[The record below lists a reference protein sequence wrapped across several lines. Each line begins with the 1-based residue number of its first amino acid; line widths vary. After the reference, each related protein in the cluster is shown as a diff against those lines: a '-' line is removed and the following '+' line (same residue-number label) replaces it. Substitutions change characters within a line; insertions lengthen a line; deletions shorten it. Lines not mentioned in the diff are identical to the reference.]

1 MDLEKFLNSS
11 YKTQSFEIFISE
23 KFYGFESQDTQEEDD
38 DLSESEKHHIKS
50 YRFLGQVE
58 LDDDSEIGFFEFVS
72 TSSQIENKRVGYGNV
87 LKKLAKDY
95 MLDGAIASFYHPESN
110 IWRLSFVGF
119 EYDEGKAN
127 VTNLKRYTYVL
138 GKDIPHKTAYTQLKK
153 IKYPSF
159 EEIEEAFGVEKV
171 SQEFYEKYKKLFE
184 MLNEYIKDGQYN
196 YFNLKE
202 EQLHS
207 FSKKLLGRIVFLY
220 FLQKKGWLGV
230 DVDNEWGNGDKF
242 FLFNAFKSKQYSNFY
257 EDFLKKIFFNALN
270 NKRNND
276 FFELTNNRIP
286 FLNGGLFEKDRFD
299 DIKNLNLENRL
310 FEKIFRT
317 FNEYNFTIIE
327 DSPDDK
333 EVAIDPEMM
342 GRVFEN
348 LLEENYRKGHGA
360 FYTPREIVHYM
371 CQQSIVNY
379 LATYFPNR
387 EKIVD
392 LVVDKVADDDYF
404 LQYGQD
410 LKKQLLNI
418 RIIDPAIGSGAFP
431 MGMLHEIVTVLQHLD
446 KTQSPQ
452 EIAKL
457 KRSVIEKSIYGVDID
472 ASAVE
477 VAKLRFWLSLV
488 VDEETPTPLPN
499 LYYKIMVGNSLLES
513 INGFD
518 PLSKDVTTL
527 FDESEDKI
535 DEVQTLLHEFYKSNE
550 HNKKI
555 ALKNKIE
562 DSIDEILQKKLSDQE
577 SIIKSQI
584 ENVHL
589 FNGLNKKQL
598 TIIEEAQ
605 ETRAIIEKIK
615 KRPTTELFFYKIYFS
630 EVLAQGGFDVVIGN
644 PPYIRQE
651 KIKALKPR
659 LENEFFYNQVSKK
672 DEKYECFKGTADI
685 YIYFFEKGFKLLK
698 ENAVL
703 SFITSNK
710 YTRAKYGQKFRK
722 FLLQN
727 TQIVEYIDFN
737 GVRVFES
744 ATVDTSI
751 LSFKKVNAVNSK
763 LIYCD
768 VDKSYKKGED
778 LAQFVAKEGFEYSQ
792 GDLSEEGFSFANPK
806 ELAIKKRIEE
816 IGTPLKEWDAKISYG
831 IKTGFNEA
839 FIIDGKEKDALIKQ
853 DAKSA
858 EIIKPLLRGRDIGKY
873 SYEFADKWLI
883 STFPALN
890 INIENYPAVKEYL
903 EKFLP
908 KLKQTSE
915 VYTDENGDIQKCRKK
930 TGNKWFETQDQI
942 AYWEEFEKE
951 KIVWAS
957 VGVSEYA
964 YIPSGMYLL
973 DTNYFMELKNTYI
986 LALLNSKLLITY
998 NNQKDT
1004 QVGASAYRHYKYNLK
1019 ETPIPKIIKDI
1030 QKYFEQIVSNIIQL
1044 KIKKDIK
1051 ATFFERVIDIMVYE
1065 LYFKKELHEKGFGIL
1080 DVIAEDLALK
1090 LSAEELYSKWTDIK
1104 HPVKYNVDFIDTV
1117 EVVKTI
1123 EESL

>member
-1 MDLEKFLNSS
+1 MDLEKFLSNS
-11 YKTQSFEIFISE
+11 YNTQNFEQFISE
-23 KFYGFESQDTQEEDD
+23 RFYGFEPLNSQVEDEE
-38 DLSESEKHHIKS
+38 LSESEKHHIQN

-58 LDDDSEIGFFEFVS
+58 LDDGSEIGFFEFL
-72 TSSQIENKRVGYGNV
+72 SSSSNIENKRVGFSNV
-87 LKKLAKDY
+87 LKKLAKEY
-95 MLDGAIASFYHPESN
+95 LLDGAIASFYHPNSN
-110 IWRLSFVGF
+110 AWRLSFVGF
-119 EYDEGKAN
+119 EYDAGKAN

-138 GKDIPHKTAYTQLKK
+138 GENIPHKTALQQLKK
-153 IKYPSF
+153 IKYPKY

-184 MLNEYIKDGQYN
+184 MINEYIVNSGEYN
-196 YFNLKE
+196 YFDLKE
-202 EQLHS
+202 ENIHA
-207 FSKKLLGRIVFLY
+207 FTKKLLGRIVFLY

-230 DVDNEWGNGDKF
+230 DRDREWGDGDKN
-242 FLFNAFKSKQYSNFY
+242 FLFNSFRSKLYPDFF
-257 EDFLKKIFFNALN
+257 EDFLKKIFFEALN
-270 NKRNND
+270 QKRDGD

-299 DIKNLNLENRL
+299 NIKYLHLENRL

-387 EKIVD
+387 EKIND
-392 LVVDKVADDDYF
+392 LVVNKITDDKYF
-404 LQYGQD
+404 LQYGQE
-410 LKKQLLNI
+410 LKEQLLKI
-418 RIIDPAIGSGAFP
+418 KIIDPAIGSGAFP
-431 MGMLHEIVTVLQHLD
+431 MGMLYEIVTVLLHLD
-446 KTQSPQ
+446 KTQSSN

-457 KRSVIEKSIYGVDID
+457 KRSVIENSIYGVDID

-535 DEVQTLLHEFYKSNE
+535 EQVQKLLHAFYNTNE
-550 HNKKI
+550 HSKKI
-555 ALKNKIE
+555 ALKNRIE
-562 DSIDEILQKKLSDQE
+562 ESIDEILQKKLADQE
-577 SIIKSQI
+577 AIIKSRT

-589 FNGLNKKQL
+589 FNGLSKKQL
-598 TIIEEAQ
+598 AIIEEAQ
-605 ETRAIIEKIK
+605 ETRAIIEKVK

-630 EVLAQGGFDVVIGN
+630 EVLARGGFDVVIGN

-659 LENEFFYNQVSKK
+659 VEKEIFYNPISQK
-672 DEKYECFKGTADI
+672 DEKYECFNGTADI

-698 ENAVL
+698 ENGVL

-710 YTRAKYGQKFRK
+710 YTRAKYGEKFRK
-722 FLLQN
+722 FILQN
-727 TQIVEYIDFN
+727 AQIVEYIDFN

-751 LSFKKVNAVNSK
+751 LSFKKANAADNK
-763 LIYCD
+763 LLYCD

-778 LAQFVAKEGFEYSQ
+778 LAQFVSKEGFAYAQE
-792 GDLSEEGFSFANPK
+792 DLSADGFSFANPK

-816 IGTPLKEWDAKISYG
+816 IGTPLKEWNIKISYG
-831 IKTGFNEA
+831 IKTGCNDVY
-839 FIIDGKEKDALIKQ
+839 IISDETRKKLIEKDLNSDK
-853 DAKSA
+853 
-858 EIIKPLLRGRDIGKY
+858 IIKKILRGRDINKY
-873 SYEFADKWLI
+873 QYNFKNKWMILVKYNSYSILEKQY
-883 STFPALN
+883 S
-890 INIENYPAVKEYL
+890 AVYEYL
-903 EKFLP
+903 LEFK
-908 KLKQTSE
+908 KLLENRGQCKNKGGKGQHHWLELDNNPSDEYLNNFNKNKIIYPEFSSNPSFYYDKESFYLVDTAWFIVGGDKYMTS
-915 VYTDENGDIQKCRKK
+915 
-930 TGNKWFETQDQI
+930 
-942 AYWEEFEKE
+942 
-951 KIVWAS
+951 
-957 VGVSEYA
+957 
-964 YIPSGMYLL
+964 
-973 DTNYFMELKNTYI
+973 
-986 LALLNSKLLITY
+986 LLNSNLLWFYLKSTVALLGSKSFRMKKTY
-998 NNQKDT
+998 LSLLPIVKIFDT
-1004 QVGASAYRHYKYNLK
+1004 KKQYFNILVDFIQEYKKN
-1019 ETPIPKIIKDI
+1019 
-1030 QKYFEQIVSNIIQL
+1030 
-1044 KIKKDIK
+1044 KDIK
-1051 ATFFERVIDIMVYE
+1051 VTFFEKVIDIMVYE
-1065 LYFKKELHEKGFGIL
+1065 LYFEKELHEKGFGIL
-1080 DVIAEDLALK
+1080 DVVADDLALE
-1090 LSAEELYSKWTDIK
+1090 LSAAELYTKWTESK
-1104 HPVKYNVDFIDTV
+1104 HPVKYNVDFIQSVD
-1117 EVVKTI
+1117 VVKTI
-1123 EESL
+1123 EEAL